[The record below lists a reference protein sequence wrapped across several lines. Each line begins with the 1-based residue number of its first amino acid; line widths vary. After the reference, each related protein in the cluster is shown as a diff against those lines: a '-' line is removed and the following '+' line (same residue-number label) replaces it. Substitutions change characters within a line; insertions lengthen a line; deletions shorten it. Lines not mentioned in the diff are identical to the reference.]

1 MSKVSYCNPVI
12 IAALVLAGTLSA
24 PAYGADQDNTI
35 PHLSKQGVA
44 TQLFVDGR
52 PFLILGGELNNS
64 SSSSIEYMKPI
75 WPKLA
80 DANLNTVLAVVTWD
94 LIEPQEGKFD
104 FSLVD
109 DLIKDARRYNMR
121 LVLLWFGSW
130 KNGVSTYV
138 PVWVK
143 TDCTRFPRARDAKD
157 QALEYFLLS
166 ATHPETLTRRRLRR

>member
-1 MSKVSYCNPVI
+1 MSKANYSTSLI
-12 IAALVLAGTLSA
+12 ITALILACSLSV
-24 PAYGADQDNTI
+24 PALAADQDNTI
-35 PHLSKQGVA
+35 PHLSKRGAA
-44 TQLFVDGR
+44 TQLMVDGR
-52 PFLILGGELNNS
+52 PFLMLAGELTNS
-64 SSSSIEYMKPI
+64 SSSSTEYMKPI

-109 DLIKDARRYNMR
+109 DLIKDARRHNLR

-143 TDCTRFPRARDAKD
+143 TDCTRFP
-157 QALEYFLLS
+157 
-166 ATHPETLTRRRLRR
+166 LRQGRKG